1 MQMARINSWKY
12 SGDYYESKKH
22 SPPIT
27 AFPNTTKAKKNV
39 QQPILALT
47 KLPFRATSSGTTT
60 TNQQLRP
67 QLFLFLLL
75 LQVSHAKIRLDSQGK
90 PNRHVEK
97 DGETREETA
106 TPVLTR
112 PNIYPY
118 SPIKLASKR
127 VDGHLHFSSSTS
139 TQHPFATKAG

>member
-1 MQMARINSWKY
+1 MRVKSILHPSLPFRILRRQ
-12 SGDYYESKKH
+12 
-22 SPPIT
+22 
-27 AFPNTTKAKKNV
+27 KKNV

-67 QLFLFLLL
+67 QLFLFLLLLL

>member
-1 MQMARINSWKY
+1 MARITSSKY
-12 SGDYYESKKH
+12 SGDYYETKSILHPSLPFRILRRQKK
-22 SPPIT
+22 
-27 AFPNTTKAKKNV
+27 KKKI
-39 QQPILALT
+39 QQPILAPI

-60 TNQQLRP
+60 TNQHLRP
-67 QLFLFLLL
+67 QLFLFLLLL

-112 PNIYPY
+112 PNIYP
-118 SPIKLASKR
+118 
-127 VDGHLHFSSSTS
+127 
-139 TQHPFATKAG
+139 

>member
-1 MQMARINSWKY
+1 MATTMRLKAFSTHHCLSEY
-12 SGDYYESKKH
+12 CEGKK
-22 SPPIT
+22 
-27 AFPNTTKAKKNV
+27 KKKKI
-39 QQPILALT
+39 QQPILAPI

-60 TNQQLRP
+60 TNQHLRP
-67 QLFLFLLL
+67 QLFLFLLLL

-112 PNIYPY
+112 PNIYP
-118 SPIKLASKR
+118 
-127 VDGHLHFSSSTS
+127 
-139 TQHPFATKAG
+139 